1 MTQIKIDGKIALQD
15 IIVPGDFIKNN
26 MPSSGGEHVKTY
38 LMLLYL
44 VQTRTPFD
52 ISVLADMLETTEK
65 DVARSLKHWSDKGL
79 IKLTK
84 EGREI
89 TGIAFVSKDADMGED
104 TPAEIPVAK
113 DIYAIS
119 QGSASS
125 VSSDNTASLDNDAIS
140 CDEDSSSADTSAK
153 IEKFVVT
160 PQMLEEIDSDENFSV
175 LSTIVRKYFNRD
187 ISYMDY
193 ELLIQFYYRMGKNLD
208 ICEQIIAHC
217 ADNNKTT
224 MRAVDKQSIECIEN
238 GCNSLDSY
246 KYYLNRKAVA
256 ERFIDLLGLSPSRKR
271 LPAEKMNM
279 VDKWYLVYHFSNEM
293 VEEAI
298 NRGAI
303 KGGEDPFP
311 YIDGILTKWSLQGL
325 TTLEQVRS
333 EDEKYRGEQARKR
346 QSRRGVSGQAGKT
359 AFHNFEERP
368 DDYNEEELLFIQN
381 NIDETD
387 DDQ

>member
-65 DVARSLKHWSDKGL
+65 DVTRSLKHWSDKGL

-89 TGIAFVSKDADMGED
+89 TGITFVSKEVNAAADITAKMPTAKG
-104 TPAEIPVAK
+104 ISPVSHVSK
-113 DIYAIS
+113 L
-119 QGSASS
+119 SASS
-125 VSSDNTASLDNDAIS
+125 DNETSLDNDIAS
-140 CDEDSSSADTSAK
+140 DDENDYSAETSAK

-217 ADNNKTT
+217 ADNKKTT
-224 MRAVDKQSIECIEN
+224 MRAVDKQSIECLES

-271 LPAEKMNM
+271 LPAEKMKM
-279 VDKWYLVYHFSNEM
+279 VDNWYLVYHFSDEM

-303 KGGEDPFP
+303 KGGEDPFN
-311 YIDGILTKWSLQGL
+311 YIDKILTNWYDEGI
-325 TTLEQVRS
+325 TTLEQVRIK
-333 EDEKYRGEQARKR
+333 DEKHRDEQNRSR
-346 QSRRGVSGQAGKT
+346 QSRRGAPGQPGKT
-359 AFHNFEERP
+359 AFNNFEQRS
-368 DDYNEEELLFIQN
+368 DDYSEEELLFIQN
-381 NIDETD
+381 NIDDTTD
-387 DDQ
+387 DQ

>member
-79 IKLTK
+79 IKLTM

-89 TGIAFVSKDADMGED
+89 TGISFISKEADVPLNGREKI
-104 TPAEIPVAK
+104 PAEK
-113 DIYAIS
+113 E
-119 QGSASS
+119 
-125 VSSDNTASLDNDAIS
+125 TASISRSSEITDPLTDEATSNDNDDNV
-140 CDEDSSSADTSAK
+140 DEKSSSK

-160 PQMLEEIDSDENFSV
+160 PQMFEEIDSDDNFK
-175 LSTIVRKYFNRD
+175 LLATIVRKYFNRE
-187 ISYMDY
+187 ISQMEY

-217 ADNNKTT
+217 ADNKKTT
-224 MRAVDKQSIECIEN
+224 MRAVDKQSIECLES

-271 LPAEKMNM
+271 LPAEKMKM
-279 VDKWYLVYHFSNEM
+279 VDNWYLVYHFSNEM

-303 KGGEDPFP
+303 RGGEDPFN
-311 YIDGILTKWSLQGL
+311 YIDKILTNWYDEGI
-325 TTLEQVRS
+325 TTLEQVRIK
-333 EDEKYRGEQARKR
+333 DEKHRDEQNRNR
-346 QSRRGVSGQAGKT
+346 QSRRGAPGQPGKT
-359 AFHNFEERP
+359 AFNNFEQRS
-368 DDYNEEELLFIQN
+368 DDYSEEELLFIQN
-381 NIDETD
+381 NIDDTTD
-387 DDQ
+387 DQ

>member
-65 DVARSLKHWSDKGL
+65 DVTRSLKHWSDKGL

-89 TGIAFVSKDADMGED
+89 TGISFISKETDALPDDRGD
-104 TPAEIPVAK
+104 IPAPKETA
-113 DIYAIS
+113 AIS
-119 QGSASS
+119 RGSEITDPLTDEAASDDDDDD
-125 VSSDNTASLDNDAIS
+125 VDEKSSP
-140 CDEDSSSADTSAK
+140 K

-160 PQMLEEIDSDENFSV
+160 PQMFEEIDSDENFSV
-175 LSTIVRKYFNRD
+175 LSTIVRKYFNRE
-187 ISYMDY
+187 ISRMEY

-217 ADNNKTT
+217 ADKNKTS
-224 MRAVDKQSIECIEN
+224 MRTVDKLSIECIEN
-238 GCNSLDSY
+238 GCKDAASVS
-246 KYYLNRKAVA
+246 YYLNRKSIAA
-256 ERFIDLLGLSPSRKR
+256 EIIELSGIDKKK
-271 LPAEKMNM
+271 LPKDKMEM
-279 VDKWYLVYHFSNEM
+279 VDKWFLTYHFSLDM
-293 VEEAI
+293 IREAFGK
-298 NRGAI
+298 GAV

-311 YIDGILTKWSLQGL
+311 YVNGILTKWYDEGI
-325 TTLEQVRS
+325 TTLEQVRIK
-333 EDEKYRGEQARKR
+333 DEKHRDEQNRSR
-346 QSRRGVSGQAGKT
+346 QSRRGAPGQPGKT
-359 AFHNFEERP
+359 AFNNFEQRS
-368 DDYNEEELLFIQN
+368 DDYSEEELLFIQN
-381 NIDETD
+381 NIDDTTD
-387 DDQ
+387 DQ